1 MTRQMNTRCPWC
13 GHLHDAVSAV
23 TPKAD
28 RPTRE
33 PKAADGDLTM
43 CIYCGNVC
51 VFERA
56 AAGCLRRPTAAET
69 VELDADSRII
79 EMRKAWLQVK
89 LTNAVRQ

>member
-1 MTRQMNTRCPWC
+1 MTREMNTRCPWC
-13 GHLHDAVSAV
+13 GHLHGAVSAV
-23 TPKAD
+23 TAIAD
-28 RPTRE
+28 RVSPE

-43 CIYCGNVC
+43 CIHCGNMC

-56 AAGCLRRPTAAET
+56 ATGGLRHPTAAET
-69 VELDADSRII
+69 AELDADSRII